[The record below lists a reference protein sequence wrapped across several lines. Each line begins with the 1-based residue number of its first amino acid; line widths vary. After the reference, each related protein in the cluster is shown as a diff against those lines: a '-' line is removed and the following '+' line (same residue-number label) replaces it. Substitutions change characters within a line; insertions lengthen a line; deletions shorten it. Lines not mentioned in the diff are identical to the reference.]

1 MLRRVG
7 IAFNRKADVPVK
19 LQDAR
24 MNRCKTVAY
33 TSASLTRLS
42 ECANLTDSRGDSIGI
57 LFSYCDATVLSGFLT
72 LCATHSQIHRAT
84 KRKETQQLCLRIGN
98 RSRRSGVSYK
108 FSETPLPIEILWWQ
122 YQRHR
127 KNSATRSTCNSD
139 IVDTS
144 LIRDISKILI
154 VFGRFPARSCTRKL
168 PLVKYEAKTDI
179 FQRSLLYYL

>member
-84 KRKETQQLCLRIGN
+84 KRKET
-98 RSRRSGVSYK
+98 
-108 FSETPLPIEILWWQ
+108 
-122 YQRHR
+122 
-127 KNSATRSTCNSD
+127 
-139 IVDTS
+139 
-144 LIRDISKILI
+144 
-154 VFGRFPARSCTRKL
+154 
-168 PLVKYEAKTDI
+168 
-179 FQRSLLYYL
+179 